1 MKRGVLITIFV
12 LVILI
17 GFLTLVGGFI
27 YMQLT
32 REPYIPQNSYLE
44 IDFSRCIVDNDTSA
58 LSKMDA
64 IRDFWYHIKRAK
76 IDNRIRGIILKISPL
91 CAGFAKIEDIG
102 RSINDF
108 KKSGKKVV
116 AYIEGGGIR
125 EYYLAT
131 FADKIYV
138 FKGGYL
144 FLKGLASEAMFLKN
158 TLSKLGIQA
167 EMFHIGEYKTAGNI
181 FTKDHMTPAHKEAI
195 EKLLEDI
202 YNHTLVQIADS
213 RNVDIDLVKAIFEES
228 PISNEKYLRAKLI
241 DRIVYEDEILKELGV
256 EYNQVS
262 FHTYKQTTKP
272 RPYRGN
278 KKIAVIFATGEIH
291 SGKSGGKSLFGG
303 EIMGSGT
310 VSRHLTIV
318 RRNPSVKAVVLRI
331 DSPGGSAQASEVI
344 RREAELLAKEKP
356 LVISM
361 SDLAASGGYW
371 ISMSSSNVMA
381 LPQTITG
388 SIGVVFGK
396 FVMKGLY
403 DKIGIDKEIVKT
415 SKYADLFTDYR
426 GFNQEEKAKMTGMLN
441 YVYESFLEIVSKN
454 RKMKIEEVDK
464 IARGRVWSGTTAN
477 ELKLVDKLG
486 GLNEAIEE
494 ARRLAK
500 IPASE
505 KVGIKIY
512 PREKNLIDFIFELMG
527 TRVNVS
533 EPIHTLETQI
543 NRYKN
548 FFPALLLPYKV
559 TIN

>member
-1 MKRGVLITIFV
+1 MKKGVLITIFV
-12 LVILI
+12 LVIFMV
-17 GFLTLVGGFI
+17 FLALVGGFI

-44 IDFSRCIVDNDTSA
+44 INFSQCIVDNDTA
-58 LSKMDA
+58 AFSKMDA
-64 IRDFWYHIKRAK
+64 IRDFWYQIKRAK
-76 IDNRIRGIILKISPL
+76 IDNRIKGIILKIPPL

-102 RSINDF
+102 RSIEDF
-108 KKSGKKVV
+108 KKSGKKVI
-116 AYIEGGGIR
+116 AYIEDGGIR

-138 FKGGYL
+138 FKGSYL

-158 TLSKLGIQA
+158 TLSKLGIEA
-167 EMFHIGEYKTAGNI
+167 EMFHIGEYKTAGNT

-195 EKLLEDI
+195 EKLLQDI
-202 YNHTLVQIADS
+202 YNYTLHQIAAR
-213 RNVDIDLVKAIFEES
+213 RNVDAGLVKAIFEES
-228 PISNEKYLRAKLI
+228 PISNEKYLHARLI
-241 DRIVYEDEILKELGV
+241 DRIVYEDEILKELGT
-256 EYNQVS
+256 EYNPVS
-262 FHTYKQTTKP
+262 FQTYKQTTKP
-272 RPYRGN
+272 RPYPGR
-278 KKIAVIFATGEIH
+278 KKIAVIFASGEIH
-291 SGKSGGKSLFGG
+291 SGKSGGKSLFGS
-303 EIMGSGT
+303 EIIGSGT
-310 VSRHLTIV
+310 VSRHLKIA
-318 RRNPSVKAVVLRI
+318 RKNPSVKAVVLRI
-331 DSPGGSAQASEVI
+331 DSPGGSARAAEEI
-344 RREAELLAKEKP
+344 RRETELLAKEKP

-371 ISMSSSNVMA
+371 ISMSSSHVMA

-426 GFNQEEKAKMTGMLN
+426 RFNQDEIAKMSGLMN
-441 YVYESFLEIVSKN
+441 DVYAFFLEIVSKN
-454 RKMKIEEVDK
+454 RQMKIEAVDK
-464 IARGRVWSGTTAN
+464 IARGRVWSGTSAI
-477 ELKLVDKLG
+477 ELNLVDKLG

-494 ARRLAK
+494 ARKLAK

-512 PREKNLIDFIFELMG
+512 PREKTLMDFIFELLG
-527 TRVNVS
+527 TRVKAS
-533 EPIHTLETQI
+533 EPIHTLEAKI

-548 FFPALLLPYKV
+548 FFPALLVPYKV

>member
-17 GFLTLVGGFI
+17 GFLALVGGFI

-44 IDFSRCIVDNDTSA
+44 INFSRCIVDNDTSA
-58 LSKMDA
+58 FSKMDA

-76 IDNRIRGIILKISPL
+76 IDNRIKGIILKIYPL

-131 FADKIYV
+131 FADKIYI

-144 FLKGLASEAMFLKN
+144 FLNGLSSETMFLKN

-167 EMFHIGEYKTAGNI
+167 EILHIGEYKTAGNM

-202 YNHTLVQIADS
+202 YNYTLLQIAER
-213 RNVDIDLVKAIFEES
+213 RNVDIGLVKAIFDES
-228 PISNEKYLRAKLI
+228 PILNEKYLRARLI
-241 DRIVYEDEILKELGV
+241 DGIGYEDEILKDFGV
-256 EYNQVS
+256 EYNQVD

-272 RPYRGN
+272 RPYQGS
-278 KKIAVIFATGEIH
+278 KKIAVIFAAGEIH

-303 EIMGSGT
+303 EIMGAGT
-310 VSRHLTIV
+310 VSSYLQMV
-318 RRNPSVKAVVLRI
+318 RKNPSIKAVVLRI
-331 DSPGGSAQASEVI
+331 DSPGGSAVAAEVI

-371 ISMSSSNVMA
+371 LSMSSPNVMA

-403 DKIGIDKEIVKT
+403 DKIGINKEIVKT
-415 SKYADLFTDYR
+415 STYADLFTDYR
-426 GFNQEEKAKMTGMLN
+426 GFNQDEKTKITGLLN

-500 IPASE
+500 IPVSE

-512 PREKNLIDFIFELMG
+512 PREKTLMDFIFELMG

-533 EPIHTLETQI
+533 EPIHTLEVQI
-543 NRYKN
+543 NQYKN

>member
-17 GFLTLVGGFI
+17 AFFVLVGGFI

-44 IDFSRCIVDNDTSA
+44 INFSQCIVDNDTSA
-58 LSKMDA
+58 FSKMDA

-76 IDNRIRGIILKISPL
+76 IDNRIKGIILKISPL

-116 AYIEGGGIR
+116 AYIEDGGIR

-144 FLKGLASEAMFLKN
+144 FLNGLSSEAIFLKN
-158 TLSKLGIQA
+158 TLSKLGI
-167 EMFHIGEYKTAGNI
+167 EVEVFHIGEYKTAGNI

-202 YNHTLVQIADS
+202 YNYTLLQIAER
-213 RNVDIDLVKAIFEES
+213 RNVDIGLVKAIFEES
-228 PISNEKYLRAKLI
+228 PILNEKYLQARLI
-241 DRIVYEDEILKELGV
+241 DGIVYEDEILKNFGV
-256 EYNQVS
+256 EYNQVD

-272 RPYRGN
+272 RPYQGS
-278 KKIAVIFATGEIH
+278 KKIAVIFAAGEIH

-303 EIMGSGT
+303 EIMGAGT
-310 VSRHLTIV
+310 VSSHLQIV
-318 RRNPSVKAVVLRI
+318 RKNPSIKAVVLRI
-331 DSPGGSAQASEVI
+331 DSPGGSAGAAEVI

-371 ISMSSSNVMA
+371 ISMSSPNVMA

-403 DKIGIDKEIVKT
+403 DKIGINKEIVKT
-415 SKYADLFTDYR
+415 STYADLFTDYR
-426 GFNQEEKAKMTGMLN
+426 GFNQDEKAKITGLLN
-441 YVYESFLEIVSKN
+441 YIYKSFLEIVSKN

-464 IARGRVWSGTTAN
+464 IARGRVWSGTAAN

-494 ARRLAK
+494 ARILAK

-512 PREKNLIDFIFELMG
+512 PREKTLMDFIFELMG

-533 EPIHTLETQI
+533 EPIHTLESQI
-543 NRYKN
+543 NQYKN